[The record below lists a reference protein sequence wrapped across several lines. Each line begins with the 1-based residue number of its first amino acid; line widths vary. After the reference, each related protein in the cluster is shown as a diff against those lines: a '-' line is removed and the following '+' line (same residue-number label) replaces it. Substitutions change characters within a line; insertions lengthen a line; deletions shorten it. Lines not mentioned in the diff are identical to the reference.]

1 MGGDSH
7 GTWILSWGRSE
18 SGWCFRL
25 GHLHPSQQTC
35 DLLKMPAKIRL
46 AGTAKI
52 PQLMGKIEAEA
63 ERRIEQ
69 TQTAI
74 DTLDGL
80 IDEYGQA
87 DVCKEA

>member
-1 MGGDSH
+1 
-7 GTWILSWGRSE
+7 
-18 SGWCFRL
+18 
-25 GHLHPSQQTC
+25 
-35 DLLKMPAKIRL
+35 MPAKIRL